1 MNNLFNNYNLSNEEI
16 ERILKEFKSEI
27 KRASKVEGRIN
38 EDCEQKIMI
47 AIYQKLSRNRKK

>member
-16 ERILKEFKSEI
+16 ERILKEFRSEI

>member
-1 MNNLFNNYNLSNEEI
+1 MNDVFNNYNLSNEEI
-16 ERILKEFKSEI
+16 EKILKEFRPEI
-27 KRASKVEGRIN
+27 KRASKVDGKIN